1 MVFTQH
7 HDIQDRPA
15 EAVGITAPAPRRR
28 RFRLPSTV
36 AFYLLASIVVSFLA
50 GSSAPTPLYGVYQSE
65 WGFSPMTIT
74 IVFGV
79 YAVAVL
85 AALLIV
91 GTLSDHVG
99 RRPVLVVA
107 LILQGAVMVIFA
119 TAGGVPALLVARVVQ
134 GLSTGA
140 AVGAVGAGLLDL
152 DKAKG
157 TIANAVAPVTEQQRV
172 RWCRGCWSSSYPPR
186 PTSCTSCSWGSS
198 SCRRSVWP

>member
-15 EAVGITAPAPRRR
+15 APLATIAPVPRRR
-28 RFRLPSTV
+28 RLQLPTTV
-36 AFYLLASIVVSFLA
+36 AFTLLVSIVVSFLA
-50 GSSAPTPLYGVYQSE
+50 GSSAPTPLYGVYQSA
-65 WGFSPMTIT
+65 WGFSPLTIT
-74 IVFGV
+74 VVFGI

-85 AALLIV
+85 VALLTA

-107 LILQGAVMVIFA
+107 LLLQGAAMVIFA

-152 DKAKG
+152 DKTKG
-157 TIANAVAPVTEQQRV
+157 TPSPMPSRRLRERRRV
-172 RWCRGCWSSSYPPR
+172 HCSPGYWSSSSRPR
-186 PTSCTSCSWGSS
+186 PTWCTSCSSGSS
-198 SCRRSVWP
+198 